1 MTRLLHIGLLLMALI
16 GLIGQSTAMAM
27 APPAAASH
35 DRTAM
40 TAMAGMDYAGMS
52 SPQAPDQPPC
62 KKVTLQCMA
71 AMGCS
76 PLAFTQPLSQRS
88 HTVRHNVIISA
99 PGKVASLTGRDFGPE
114 PDPPS
119 LLI

>member
-52 SPQAPDQPPC
+52 SPQAPGQPPC
-62 KKVTLQCMA
+62 KKVTLQCIA
-71 AMGCS
+71 VMGCS
-76 PLAFTQPLSQRS
+76 PLAFTDPFTRS
-88 HTVRHNVIISA
+88 IVMVQTDKPMTALGPMAHFS
-99 PGKVASLTGRDFGPE
+99 GRDYGPE
-114 PDPPS
+114 PEPPS
-119 LLI
+119 FLI